1 MSMQPPGQPPF
12 QPLGGMPSQ
21 PSYSQGN
28 PYPSQ
33 PYSPQGQWPG
43 VMPPPQMPSQP
54 PKKRSNLVW
63 IIGGAVALV
72 LVCCIAGIAVIN
84 GSKNSANTTTSNS
97 TSSPTTKNSGGG
109 HHKIGETVTTATWQ
123 VTINSASAYA
133 GDPNQLDV
141 PQDGDTFL
149 VVEGTFK
156 NLDKQSQT
164 LSTILMFELQDSKG
178 NKYDEALL
186 TSVTGPDGTVLANG
200 PAHGK
205 WGYEVPKSVHTFIL
219 IFSED
224 FGQTS
229 TTWDV
234 SI

>member
-1 MSMQPPGQPPF
+1 MSMPPSGQPPY
-12 QPLGGMPSQ
+12 GGMPSQ
-21 PSYSQGN
+21 PSYPQGT

-33 PYSPQGQWPG
+33 PYAPQGQWAS
-43 VMPPPQMPSQP
+43 MPPQMAPQP
-54 PKKRSNLVW
+54 PKKRSNLIW
-63 IIGGAVALV
+63 IIGGSVVVLLV
-72 LVCCIAGIAVIN
+72 VCIAGVAVLAN
-84 GSKNSANTTTSNS
+84 AGKNIS
-97 TSSPTTKNSGGG
+97 TSSSNTPNSTTGNSGA
-109 HHKIGETVTTATWQ
+109 HHKVGETVTTATWQ

-133 GDPNQLDV
+133 GNADQLDV

-149 VVEGTFK
+149 LVEGTFK
-156 NLDKQSQT
+156 NTSKDSQT
-164 LSTILMFELQDSKG
+164 LSTILMFELQDTKG

-205 WGYEVPKSVHTFIL
+205 WGYEVPKSVHNFIL
-219 IFSED
+219 VFSED